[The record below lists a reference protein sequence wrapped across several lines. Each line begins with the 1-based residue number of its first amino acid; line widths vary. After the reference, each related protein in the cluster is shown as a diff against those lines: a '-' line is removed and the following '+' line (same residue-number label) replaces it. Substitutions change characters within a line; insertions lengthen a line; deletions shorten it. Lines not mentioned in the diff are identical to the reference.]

1 MYSSHGSVI
10 GNSDLIALFRGKEN
24 EWMERMEMSLGSQQF
39 WEIDPRRNHDDV
51 SQVWSEIIKTFN
63 IGNII
68 LK

>member
-24 EWMERMEMSLGSQQF
+24 EWMERMEMRLGSQQL

-51 SQVWSEIIKTFN
+51 SEIIKTFN
-63 IGNII
+63 IHHF
-68 LK
+68 KVTSHQD